1 MQRPLLS
8 LHSVLEA
15 LELDAA
21 CISLLEQT
29 PEYQE
34 FIHAD
39 TPEAIYNAIRTIG
52 SVLNASQQANQL
64 AENLEERINIIS
76 HKLKFIADENK
87 PKAVFF
93 RDVSPISIVEDGY
106 LANLIRI
113 AGGIHQTEI
122 LTGESNPDLLIIFN
136 EKPIS
141 QLLTELP
148 QALSTWA
155 RTQAVTNNQ
164 IYIIHHPGYLRRP
177 GARVADDTE
186 ILAEIFYP
194 KYFVFGRD
202 ADVWMKFDWQ

>member
-15 LELDAA
+15 LEIDAA
-21 CISLLEQT
+21 CISLLEHT
-29 PEYQE
+29 SEYHD

-39 TPEAIYNAIRTIG
+39 TPESIYRAIRTIG
-52 SVLNASQQANQL
+52 SILDTPQRADQL

-76 HKLKFIADENK
+76 HKLKFIAEENK
-87 PKAVFF
+87 PKIAFF
-93 RDVSPISIVEDGY
+93 REVSPAVTTDDGY

-113 AGGIHQTEI
+113 AGGIYQTGVSTE
-122 LTGESNPDLLIIFN
+122 ESNPDLLIVFN

-141 QLLTELP
+141 QLLTGLP
-148 QALSTWA
+148 QALSIWSQT
-155 RTQAVTNNQ
+155 RAVANNR
-164 IYIIHHPGYLRRP
+164 IYIIHHPDYLRQP
-177 GARVADDTE
+177 SARVADDIE

-202 ADVWMKFDWQ
+202 EDVWMKFEWQ

>member
-1 MQRPLLS
+1 MQRPLLY
-8 LHSVLEA
+8 LHSILEA

-34 FIHAD
+34 FIYAS
-39 TPEAIYNAIRTIG
+39 TPEAIYRAIRAIG
-52 SVLNASQQANQL
+52 SILNAQQRADLL

-76 HKLKFIADENK
+76 HKLKFIANENK
-87 PKAVFF
+87 PHVAFF
-93 RDVSPISIVEDGY
+93 CDDSPISVLEDGY

-113 AGGIHQTEI
+113 AGGIPQTGIPTE
-122 LTGESNPDLLIIFN
+122 ESNPSLLIIFN

-148 QALSTWA
+148 QALVNWSKTA
-155 RTQAVTNNQ
+155 AVANNH
-164 IYIIHHPGYLRRP
+164 IYIVHHPDYLRQP
-177 GARVADDTE
+177 GALIADDAE

-202 ADVWMKFDWQ
+202 EDVWMKFEWQ

>member
-8 LHSVLEA
+8 LHSILEA

-21 CISLLEQT
+21 CLSLLEQT
-29 PEYQE
+29 LEYQD
-34 FIHAD
+34 FIHSD
-39 TPEAIYNAIRTIG
+39 TPEAIYKAIRTIG
-52 SVLNASQQANQL
+52 SILNAQPQADQL

-87 PKAVFF
+87 PKVIFF
-93 RDVSPISIVEDGY
+93 RDASPISIAEDGY

-113 AGGIHQTEI
+113 AGGIHQTEV
-122 LTGESNPDLLIIFN
+122 LTEESNPDLLIIFN

-148 QALSTWA
+148 QALSTWSQ
-155 RTQAVTNNQ
+155 TPAVTNNH
-164 IYIIHHPGYLRRP
+164 IYIIHHDGYLRQP
-177 GARVADDTE
+177 GALIADDAE

-202 ADVWMKFDWQ
+202 EDVWMKFEWQ